1 MSEIYVYW
9 LNILCQLKL
18 TEVSVTVSSVHNL
31 KLILIT
37 VIFLRLSGV
46 VVNVLAF
53 RPRGPGFASR
63 PYHYVTGLGSNL
75 GQVIYSHCLPS
86 LLRSKKLGYKRE
98 YLDWTDLTAQLTECV
113 RLS

>member
-1 MSEIYVYW
+1 
-9 LNILCQLKL
+9 
-18 TEVSVTVSSVHNL
+18 
-31 KLILIT
+31 
-37 VIFLRLSGV
+37 
-46 VVNVLAF
+46 
-53 RPRGPGFASR
+53 
-63 PYHYVTGLGSNL
+63 LGSNL